1 MVTQLKGSLYYLFS
15 SLRFSLLVF
24 WSILGGVLVI
34 SFITDLLMTNSR
46 FSFNLSFPTYIFA
59 AIFGFWMIKNVI
71 PFLIK
76 MGATRKAIFL
86 SIGIFGIVLSVL
98 NAMLSNTASK
108 IIAVLYSTNSLNHS
122 ITLTVDGN
130 EQFFNHIGDFLG
142 DNSWLTRVVIDSS
155 ISFFFFGCLF
165 VGGLI
170 FYKYGVVGGMI
181 FFALGFIAMIYAGH
195 AGVLETFVKAIFT
208 NFSIVFFYQLFAVG
222 IVVYLLSFLFIR
234 RLTI

>member
-24 WSILGGVLVI
+24 WSILGGVLAI
-34 SFITDLLMTNSR
+34 SVITDLLMTDSH

-86 SIGIFGIVLSVL
+86 AIGIFGIVLSVL
-98 NAMLSNTASK
+98 NAVLSNTVDK
-108 IIAVLYSTNSLNHS
+108 VITVLYSSNSLNQS

-142 DNSWLTRVVIDSS
+142 DTSWLTRVVIDSS

-170 FYKYGVVGGMI
+170 FYKYGVVGGMV
-181 FFALGFIAMIYAGH
+181 FFALGFFAMIYAGH
-195 AGVLETFVKAIFT
+195 AGWLETFFKAIFT
-208 NFSIVFFYQLFAVG
+208 NFSMVFFYQLFIVG
-222 IVVYLLSFLFIR
+222 IVVYLLSFFLMR
-234 RLTI
+234 RLAI

>member
-24 WSILGGVLVI
+24 WSILGGVLAI

-46 FSFNLSFPTYIFA
+46 VSFNLSFPTYIFA

-71 PFLIK
+71 PYLIK

-98 NAMLSNTASK
+98 NAVLSNTASK
-108 IIAVLYSTNSLNHS
+108 IIAALYSFNSLNHS

-142 DNSWLTRVVIDSS
+142 DNSLLTRVVIDSS

-170 FYKYGVVGGMI
+170 FYRYGVVGGMI

-195 AGVLETFVKAIFT
+195 AGLLETFVKAIFT
-208 NFSIVFFYQLFAVG
+208 NFSLVFFYQLFAVG
-222 IVVYLLSFLFIR
+222 IVVYLLSFLLMR
-234 RLTI
+234 RLII